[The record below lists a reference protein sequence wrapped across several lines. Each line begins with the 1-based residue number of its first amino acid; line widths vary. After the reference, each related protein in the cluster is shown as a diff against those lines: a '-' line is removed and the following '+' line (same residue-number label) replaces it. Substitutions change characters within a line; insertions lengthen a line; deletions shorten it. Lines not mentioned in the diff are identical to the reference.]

1 MIFERVRIGGQYFNE
16 ISISVEKVLEQE
28 KHLFALQQTSEFLIV
43 GGIFVIEISIFGRKK
58 NPCCQC

>member
-28 KHLFALQQTSEFLIV
+28 KHLFALQQTSEFLFRRR
-43 GGIFVIEISIFGRKK
+43 GF
-58 NPCCQC
+58 CD